1 MPVSLDH
8 VIKPLE
14 RHRWAARIPA
24 EARELPLTEADT
36 KAAWELYVEL
46 VTRVSTQPLEDED
59 GVEVTALESIA
70 KLFGIAREIM
80 RKSGPGAA
88 AFSAFALTL
97 LNYRLRPFTAP
108 WHKRSAEGRLS
119 DPAIAG
125 RFRDELRSLQ
135 EDLRAAADVLA
146 EMAQVP
152 RLSDYSAP

>member
-8 VIKPLE
+8 VIQPLG
-14 RHRWAARIPA
+14 RHPWAARIPA
-24 EARELPLTEADT
+24 QARGLPITDADT
-36 KAAWELYVEL
+36 KAAWELYIEL
-46 VTRVSTQPLEDED
+46 VTRISTQPLEDEE
-59 GVEVTALESIA
+59 GVEVTALDSIA
-70 KLFGIAREIM
+70 KLFGIARDLM

-119 DPAIAG
+119 DPAMAG

-135 EDLRAAADVLA
+135 KDLRAAADVLA
-146 EMAQVP
+146 AMAQVP
-152 RLSDYSAP
+152 RLSDYTAP